1 MKIAMSFVSA
11 LLLFASLAGG
21 VTAADDGVLLD
32 GVLLKE
38 ELAPGSDYCHM
49 KFPAIQ
55 SRTLSSEHPAL
66 KSPDSG
72 DIIDFYGACDESPT
86 GQDQLT
92 SQREEYA
99 RQRLIDQQ

>member
-21 VTAADDGVLLD
+21 VTAADD

-72 DIIDFYGACDESPT
+72 DIIDFYGSCDESPT